1 MLNRNIKILFVIFSI
16 ILLLFVF
23 FVFRNNKYVKKVNIK
38 TNEQTINT
46 TSSIP
51 PFSEFYDFENVVK
64 GKNEKSLYNG
74 LAFSGA
80 TSTKAFGINSFSFI
94 IEKKASDIG
103 LDNLS
108 KIAIR
113 GSIYLFPL
121 RDTLKSA
128 LVLTISSANGETK
141 YWKGIEINGFDN
153 LPIKEWFYVS
163 GDFLL
168 NDIALADDDMLSFY
182 LWNNSDNDMLLD
194 DLFIVYGKESERF
207 GEKSF
212 CDLTTNIYSTNEP
225 PYPVKFFYKNN
236 ISLINISN
244 NKFNISSLYNKNLI
258 VTGNFL
264 DNINGIES
272 IISFNDNAYLYHYC
286 KDKHGILSYEINI
299 PENINIKS
307 QNLKIISA
315 DFDGNNYDEVLF
327 FDKNDNKFLI
337 YNIDKKENICDN
349 NLKIS
354 LKEFYNSNTDADFFN
369 NIKKADIFC
378 TDFNMNNKSDL
389 LIVYEDGNWSLN
401 EWNLNKWHNISKGYI
416 NYFSKN
422 DYEISVYCGKV
433 PYNTNGLILY
443 GNKIKNNS
451 DVFDIMIYS
460 NSSQKFES
468 ISNKSVIYN
477 GYKPIVKQ
485 SIFYF
490 ANISNNKMLLNF
502 DNSEYF
508 DFKALNLVNDT
519 LKVLYN
525 IDFNGYTLDNNPKY
539 YEYLNILSGNF
550 ISPEYTSLITIAGC
564 FITDADKKQ
573 IIGNKP
579 GFPAKIEIYSP
590 NIYSPNIY

>member
-1 MLNRNIKILFVIFSI
+1 MLNRNIKILFVIACI
-16 ILLLFVF
+16 ILIIVIF
-23 FVFRNNKYVKKVNIK
+23 FVFRNNKYVKKANIK
-38 TNEQTINT
+38 ANEHIINT

-108 KIAIR
+108 KIAMR

-168 NDIALADDDMLSFY
+168 NDIELADDDMLSFY

-207 GEKSF
+207 GEKYIT
-212 CDLTTNIYSTNEP
+212 DLTSNNYKTYGP
-225 PYPVKFFYKNN
+225 PYQLNYFYKNH
-236 ISLINISN
+236 IPIIF
-244 NKFNISSLYNKNLI
+244 NKPAKKTNISSFFNENLI
-258 VTGNFL
+258 VSGHFL
-264 DNINGIES
+264 DHIKGVES

-286 KDKHGILSYEINI
+286 KDKYGILSYEINI
-299 PENINIKS
+299 PENLNIKS

-315 DFDGNNYDEVLF
+315 DFNGDGFDEVLF
-327 FDKNDNKFLI
+327 FDKNDNIFLI
-337 YNIDKKENICDN
+337 YNIDKKGNICDN
-349 NLKIS
+349 DLKIS
-354 LKEFYNSNTDADFFN
+354 LKEFYNSKSDADFVN

-389 LIVYEDGNWSLN
+389 LIVYEDFNWSLN
-401 EWNLNKWHNISKGYI
+401 EWNSNKWHNISKGFI

-422 DYEISVYCGKV
+422 DYEISVYCGKI
-433 PYNTNGLILY
+433 PYNTNGIIIY
-443 GNKIKNNS
+443 GKNLKINS
-451 DVFDIMIYS
+451 DVFEIMIYS
-460 NSSQKFES
+460 NSSKKFES

-477 GYKPIVKQ
+477 GYNSIVKQ
-485 SIFYF
+485 SKFYF

-564 FITDADKKQ
+564 FTANDDKKQ
-573 IIGNKP
+573 IIGNKL

-590 NIYSPNIY
+590 NIY